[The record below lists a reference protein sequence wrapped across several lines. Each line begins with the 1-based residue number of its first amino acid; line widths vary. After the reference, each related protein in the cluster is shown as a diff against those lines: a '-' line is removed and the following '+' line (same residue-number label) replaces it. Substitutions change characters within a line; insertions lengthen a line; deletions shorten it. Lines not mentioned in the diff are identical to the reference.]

1 MCLFKGLSVVFITQ
15 NTTVIDLSESISH
28 AFKQEKG
35 SGHLSVCLRD
45 YLE

>member
-1 MCLFKGLSVVFITQ
+1 MVIVLQVPYM
-15 NTTVIDLSESISH
+15 VIDLSESIAH